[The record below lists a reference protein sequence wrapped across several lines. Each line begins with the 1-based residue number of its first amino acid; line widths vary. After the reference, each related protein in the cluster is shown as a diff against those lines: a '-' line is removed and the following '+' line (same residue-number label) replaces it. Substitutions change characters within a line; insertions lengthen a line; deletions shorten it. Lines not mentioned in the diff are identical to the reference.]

1 MEIKGMK
8 VRVSEGYSIIVL
20 PFTPK
25 EEDEPW
31 EAQMRFDNDDHC
43 AENFVNF
50 SDETQLD
57 QLINALL
64 WARRTHLL
72 LEPTRKSMKAEIGL
86 KRLIVDEDSFGQFTI
101 TGLTF
106 EELRNI
112 QSAILLSG
120 LKEKGM
126 LSSLVSQISNCVIE
140 RIKLTKLMMRTS
152 SPNK

>member
-1 MEIKGMK
+1 MK

-25 EEDEPW
+25 EEDELW
-31 EAQMRFDNDDHC
+31 EAQMRFDNDDHY

-57 QLINALL
+57 HLINALL

-72 LEPTRKSMKAEIGL
+72 LEPVRKDMKAEIGL

-101 TGLTF
+101 TGLTYN
-106 EELRNI
+106 ELMII
-112 QSAILLSG
+112 QNSLLASG
-120 LKEKGM
+120 LKDNG
-126 LSSLVSQISNCVIE
+126 LLYSLVTQINDIVIAK
-140 RIKLTKLMMRTS
+140 IQLNNDK
-152 SPNK
+152 

>member
-1 MEIKGMK
+1 MYMEIKGIK
-8 VRVSEGYSIIVL
+8 VRVSEGNSIIVL

-25 EEDEPW
+25 EEDKVW
-31 EAQMRFDNDDHC
+31 EAQMRFDNDDHY

-64 WARRTHLL
+64 WARRTHLV

-101 TGLTF
+101 TGLTYD
-106 EELRNI
+106 ELMNI
-112 QSAILLSG
+112 QNSLLTSG
-120 LKEKGM
+120 LKNNG
-126 LSSLVSQISNCVIE
+126 LLYSLVSQVNDIVISKIQLDND
-140 RIKLTKLMMRTS
+140 K
-152 SPNK
+152 

>member
-8 VRVSEGYSIIVL
+8 VKVSEGYSIIVL

-31 EAQMRFDNDDHC
+31 EAQMRFDNDDHY

-57 QLINALL
+57 HLINALL

-72 LEPTRKSMKAEIGL
+72 LDPVRKDMKAEIGL

-101 TGLTF
+101 TGLTYN
-106 EELRNI
+106 ELMII
-112 QSAILLSG
+112 QNSLLASG
-120 LKEKGM
+120 LKDNG
-126 LSSLVSQISNCVIE
+126 LLYSLVTQINDIVIAK
-140 RIKLTKLMMRTS
+140 IQLINDK
-152 SPNK
+152 

>member
-1 MEIKGMK
+1 MYMEIKGMK
-8 VRVSEGYSIIVL
+8 VRVSEGNSVIVM

-25 EEDEPW
+25 EESEIW
-31 EAQMRFDNDDHC
+31 EAQIVLDNDVRY

-64 WARRTHLL
+64 WARRTHLV

-101 TGLTF
+101 TGLTYN
-106 EELRNI
+106 ELMII
-112 QSAILLSG
+112 QNSLLASG
-120 LKEKGM
+120 LKNNG
-126 LSSLVSQISNCVIE
+126 LLYSLVSQVNDIVISKIQLDND
-140 RIKLTKLMMRTS
+140 K
-152 SPNK
+152 

>member
-1 MEIKGMK
+1 MYMEIKGMK

-25 EEDEPW
+25 EEDELW
-31 EAQMRFDNDDHC
+31 EAQMRFDNDDHY

-57 QLINALL
+57 HLINALL

-72 LEPTRKSMKAEIGL
+72 LEPVRKDMKAEIGL

-101 TGLTF
+101 TGLTYN
-106 EELRNI
+106 ELMII
-112 QSAILLSG
+112 QNSLLASG
-120 LKEKGM
+120 LKDNG
-126 LSSLVSQISNCVIE
+126 LLYSLVTQINDIVIAK
-140 RIKLTKLMMRTS
+140 IQLNNDK
-152 SPNK
+152 

>member
-1 MEIKGMK
+1 MYMEIKGMK
-8 VRVSEGYSIIVL
+8 VKVSEGNSIIVL

-25 EEDEPW
+25 EEGIVW
-31 EAQMRFDNDDHC
+31 EAQMRFDNDDHY

-57 QLINALL
+57 HLINALL

-72 LEPTRKSMKAEIGL
+72 LEPVRKDMKAEIGL

-106 EELRNI
+106 DELKNI
-112 QSAILLSG
+112 QYSLLASG
-120 LKEKGM
+120 LKNKG
-126 LSSLVSQISNCVIE
+126 LLYSLVSQVNNIVISKIQLDND
-140 RIKLTKLMMRTS
+140 K
-152 SPNK
+152 

>member
-1 MEIKGMK
+1 MK
-8 VRVSEGYSIIVL
+8 VRVSEGNSIIVL

-25 EEDEPW
+25 EEGIVW
-31 EAQMRFDNDDHC
+31 EAQMRFDNDDHY

-57 QLINALL
+57 HLINALL

-72 LEPTRKSMKAEIGL
+72 LDPVRKDMKAEIGL

-106 EELRNI
+106 DELKNI
-112 QSAILLSG
+112 QYSLLVSG
-120 LKEKGM
+120 LKNKG
-126 LSSLVSQISNCVIE
+126 LLYSLVTQINDIVIAK
-140 RIKLTKLMMRTS
+140 IQLNNDK
-152 SPNK
+152 

>member
-1 MEIKGMK
+1 MK

-25 EEDEPW
+25 EEDKVW
-31 EAQMRFDNDDHC
+31 EAQMRFDNDDHY

-72 LEPTRKSMKAEIGL
+72 LDPVRKDMKAEMGL

-101 TGLTF
+101 TGLTYN
-106 EELRNI
+106 ELMII
-112 QSAILLSG
+112 QNSLLASG
-120 LKEKGM
+120 LKDNG
-126 LSSLVSQISNCVIE
+126 LLYSLVTQINDIVIAK
-140 RIKLTKLMMRTS
+140 IQLNNDK
-152 SPNK
+152 